1 MFNYAFADEVA
12 TTSGQMS
19 QNSFASFIPLILLF
33 VIFYF
38 FIIRPQTKK
47 HKEQQNLINSAKK
60 GDKVVVAG
68 GLIGKITKVSS
79 DSNILEVEIAKGTQ
93 IQALKSS
100 IVSMADDLNKK
111 K

>member
-1 MFNYAFADEVA
+1 MINAFADDVA
-12 TTSGQMS
+12 TTSEQIS

-33 VIFYF
+33 VIFYL

-60 GDKVVVAG
+60 GDKVVIAG
-68 GLIGKITKVSS
+68 GLVGKIAKVSADS
-79 DSNILEVEIAKGTQ
+79 DILEVEIAKDTRV
-93 IQALKSS
+93 QALKSS